1 MNSAIERSIEFI
13 WERYD
18 EPLSLSDIA
27 CSAILS
33 RFHFCRIFKD
43 ATGVSPGRF
52 LSAVRIYQA
61 KRMLLNT
68 PMKVT
73 DISFAVGYNSLG
85 SFTNHFT
92 ASVGVSP
99 GRFRRVS
106 GNVDFEQSV
115 RPPVRLGLDGTVT
128 GTVTK
133 PEGFGWTRVYLGVF
147 DDPIVQRHPI
157 AGTVFDVSAS
167 AGPHPYRLANVPNG
181 AWFIHAVAAADTL
194 DREPW
199 ARRTVLVDTGKLG
212 LLRPGA
218 SVSADISLRLRRPT
232 DLPILL
238 ALPDLETQ
246 PDSTEAEMAEILA
259 AQAVS
264 GTVLSRTGKV
274 VPAGGADRR

>member
-18 EPLSLSDIA
+18 EPLSLTDIA
-27 CSAILS
+27 GSAILS
-33 RFHFCRIFKD
+33 RFHFCRIFKE
-43 ATGVSPGRF
+43 ATGVSPVRF

-68 PMKVT
+68 HLKVT

-85 SFTNHFT
+85 PFTNHFT

-99 GRFRRVS
+99 GRFRRLS
-106 GNVDFEQSV
+106 GKVAFEQPV
-115 RPPVRLGLDGTVT
+115 RPLASSGLDGIVT

-133 PEGFGWTRVYLGVF
+133 PEGFAWTRVYLGVF
-147 DDPIVQRHPI
+147 SDPIVQRQPI
-157 AGTVFDVSAS
+157 AATVLDVPAS
-167 AGPHPYRLANVPNG
+167 AEPHPYQLENVPNG
-181 AWFIHAVAAADTL
+181 AWFIHAVAAADTT

-199 ARRTVLVDTGKLG
+199 ARRTVLVDTSKLG

-218 SVSADISLRLRRPT
+218 SVSADISLRLRCPT

-238 ALPDLETQ
+238 ALPDLETR
-246 PDSTEAEMAEILA
+246 PDSADAEMAEIVT
-259 AQAVS
+259 AQAAS
-264 GTVLSRTGKV
+264 GIVLSRTG
-274 VPAGGADRR
+274 PAKP

>member
-18 EPLSLSDIA
+18 EPLSLTDIA

-33 RFHFCRIFKD
+33 RFHFCRIFKE

-52 LSAVRIYQA
+52 LSAVRILQA

-68 PMKVT
+68 NLKVT

-85 SFTNHFT
+85 SFTNHFS

-106 GNVDFEQSV
+106 GNVDFQQSV
-115 RPPVRLGLDGTVT
+115 VRPLGRPGLDGTVT

-147 DDPIVQRHPI
+147 GDPIVQRHPI
-157 AGTVFDVSAS
+157 AATVLDVSAS
-167 AGPHPYRLANVPNG
+167 DEPHPFRLANVPNG
-181 AWFIHAVAAADTL
+181 AWFIHAVAAADTM

-199 ARRTVLVDTGKLG
+199 SRRTVLVDTRTLG

-218 SVSADISLRLRRPT
+218 SVSADILLRHRRPT

-246 PDSTEAEMAEILA
+246 SDRADTELAEIVTP
-259 AQAVS
+259 Q
-264 GTVLSRTGKV
+264 VLSRI
-274 VPAGGADRR
+274 A